1 MDIRPVEDAATLV
14 LWHAVE
20 AASLEADHLA
30 LPADPIEDRLPLLDA
45 SVPQAGEKTLMRLG
59 CLDGRPA
66 GTIELNLPMLDNL
79 SACTITVHVHPDLRR
94 QGHGRALLAAATD
107 EAAALGRSKLFFEAP
122 SPYPTGVGPAESL
135 LREVGAR
142 PVLKEVRRLL
152 DLRDD
157 APVSPAVA
165 PDGYRLVQWV
175 DRLPDEHLEDMAYL
189 MFRMST
195 DAPLED
201 MDWEPEA
208 WDGARYREREE
219 ASIARGRIRFGTLAV
234 HESSGKTVAF
244 TDIGVS
250 RHCLEV
256 AYQWETLVE
265 REHRG
270 HGLGIL
276 VKAHNHRLLAVSSP
290 MTRWLNTWNAE
301 SNTHMVAINEALGFR
316 AVEYWSEWQLTP
328 RAGT

>member
-1 MDIRPVEDAATLV
+1 MDIRPVDDAAALAT
-14 LWHAVE
+14 WQAVE
-20 AASLEADHLA
+20 AASLAHDHVA
-30 LPADPIEDRLPLLDA
+30 LPADPVEERLHVLDPTL
-45 SVPQAGEKTLMRLG
+45 PQAGDRTLLRLG
-59 CLDGRPA
+59 CVEGSPA
-66 GTIELNLPMLDNL
+66 GTIELNLPTLDNL
-79 SACTITVHVHPDLRR
+79 SAITITVHVHPELRR
-94 QGHGRALLAAATD
+94 RGHGRALLAAAMD
-107 EAAALGRSKLFFEAP
+107 EATALGRSKLFFEAP
-122 SPYPTGVGPAESL
+122 SPYPAGIGPAEPL

-152 DLRDD
+152 DLRED
-157 APVSPAVA
+157 APVTPVPA

-208 WDGARYREREE
+208 WDGARYRDRE
-219 ASIARGRIRFGTLAV
+219 AKSIACGRIRYGTLAV
-234 HESSGKTVAF
+234 HEECGKAVAF

-250 RHCLEV
+250 RHCLDV

-276 VKAHNHRLLAVSSP
+276 VKAHNHRLLADSSP
-290 MTRWLNTWNAE
+290 ATRWLNTWNAE
-301 SNTHMVAINEALGFR
+301 SNRHMVGINEALGFR
-316 AVEYWSEWQLTP
+316 AVEYWTEWQLD
-328 RAGT
+328 R